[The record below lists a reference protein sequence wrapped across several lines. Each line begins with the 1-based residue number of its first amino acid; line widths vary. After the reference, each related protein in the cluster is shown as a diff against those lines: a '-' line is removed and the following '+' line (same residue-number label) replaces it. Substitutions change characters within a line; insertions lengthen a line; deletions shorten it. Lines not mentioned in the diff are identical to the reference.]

1 MVVSKIYE
9 TKDGS
14 IAALVYEYGTCK
26 NYISDPEIVAM
37 DSESLLEEAKLGFP
51 EAFDYIND
59 ISEGHSLEDM
69 EKLQEEESILIAEIG
84 QNIIVYPQRMGSYA
98 QDLFK
103 IELGEE
109 YWNDLLQKINAD
121 EGIQLNI

>member
-109 YWNDLLQKINAD
+109 YWNDLLQKINGD